1 MANIF
6 IYDNEAVVS
15 YDIQDNEG
23 TIKEIASLL
32 NAKSI
37 TTTMVGDYTIIDGG
51 EPKAEDGLYFI
62 SGSAVYVF
70 SYPFIILKHD
80 NKGFI
85 IDLDLEKDIALFGHL
100 MRKYVSDDKY
110 IYVLDKATVLKDIA
124 THGKKLSKAH
134 GRNKKQKDTKTE
146 EKK

>member
-51 EPKAEDGLYFI
+51 EPKAEDGLYFT
-62 SGSAVYVF
+62 SGFSLTLNNAVRF
-70 SYPFIILKHD
+70 LT
-80 NKGFI
+80 
-85 IDLDLEKDIALFGHL
+85 IALETTEKFWS
-100 MRKYVSDDKY
+100 K
-110 IYVLDKATVLKDIA
+110 KATL
-124 THGKKLSKAH
+124 LSM
-134 GRNKKQKDTKTE
+134 
-146 EKK
+146 